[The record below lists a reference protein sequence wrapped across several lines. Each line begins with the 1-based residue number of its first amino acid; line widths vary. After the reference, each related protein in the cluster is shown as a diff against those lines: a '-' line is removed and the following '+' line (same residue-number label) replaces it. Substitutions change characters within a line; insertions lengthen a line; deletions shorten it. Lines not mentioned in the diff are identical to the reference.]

1 MGLQVRVLSE
11 SEIRDV
17 IGPPDALRV
26 VRAAFVALARGEASL
41 PGVIGLTLPNGG
53 EVHVKGA
60 YLHGAPFFCIK
71 EAAGFPGAVAHGLPT
86 SSGMMQAFCA
96 ETGQLRGL
104 LLDNGYLTDL
114 RTGAAG
120 ALCAEVLARQG
131 VVQAGIVGTGAQARY
146 QLEALL
152 SVRQPGRVLV
162 WGRSEDKAKAF
173 AREVSGRYNWL
184 PIEAVGNVY
193 QAVEGSEVLITVT
206 GATDPLVR
214 EDWVMQG
221 THITAVGSDGPDK
234 RELMGQVLAKADKV
248 VADRL
253 DQCLALG
260 EIHHAVEGGF
270 MTASDVYGELGELLA
285 GQKAGRE
292 SESEI
297 TVADLTGVGVQDA
310 AVAGFV
316 MEEAER
322 RNLGRVLELPSP
334 AGSLPRA

>member
-1 MGLQVRVLSE
+1 MGVQVRVLVE

-17 IGPPDALRV
+17 IGPPEALRV
-26 VRAAFVALARGEASL
+26 VRAAFVALHRGEVTL
-41 PGVIGLTLPNGG
+41 PGVIGFVLPSGG

-60 YLHGAPFFCIK
+60 YLHGAPFFCLK
-71 EAAGFPGAVAHGLPT
+71 EAGGFPGALPRGLPT
-86 SSGMMQAFCA
+86 SSGMMQAFDA
-96 ETGQLRGL
+96 ETGHLRGL
-104 LLDNGYLTDL
+104 LFDNGYLTDL

-120 ALCAEVLARQG
+120 ALSADVLARQG
-131 VVQAGIVGTGAQARY
+131 VVQAGIVGTGAQARF

-162 WGRSEDKAKAF
+162 WGRSEEKARAF

-206 GATDPLVR
+206 GATEPLVR

-221 THITAVGSDGPDK
+221 THVTAIGADGPDK

-248 VADRL
+248 VADRI

-270 MTASDVYGELGELLA
+270 IAARDIYGELGELLA
-285 GQKAGRE
+285 GSKPGRE
-292 SESEI
+292 REDEI
-297 TVADLTGVGVQDA
+297 TVADLTGVGIQDA

-322 RNLGRVLELPSP
+322 RNLGRLLDI
-334 AGSLPRA
+334 